1 MFSFS
6 LYGLSPEEAL
16 LPDNTA
22 FLQQK
27 IFKAR
32 RDKAQKYL
40 KKRPPFKIGDKVRKI
55 IRDKFKQRVN
65 THKWSS
71 EKYTITGVRKTAP
84 WTFFLSGNGKKSFYS
99 HQLLGEGKEEEEREE
114 NEPRQ
119 GSLRLITSI
128 LSQKTVPTGF
138 LRSGAAKAYEDI
150 YLVTLPS
157 KKRRYMNRT
166 ELAQYSNGLE
176 LLNRFLSK

>member
-1 MFSFS
+1 MFFYRVFLFSFS

-40 KKRPPFKIGDKVRKI
+40 KKRPPFEIGDKVRKI

-99 HQLLGEGKEEEEREE
+99 
-114 NEPRQ
+114 
-119 GSLRLITSI
+119 
-128 LSQKTVPTGF
+128 QKDTP
-138 LRSGAAKAYEDI
+138 L
-150 YLVTLPS
+150 
-157 KKRRYMNRT
+157 
-166 ELAQYSNGLE
+166 
-176 LLNRFLSK
+176 FLSESVFRNNAPQLIVLSAINACC

>member
-1 MFSFS
+1 M
-6 LYGLSPEEAL
+6 
-16 LPDNTA
+16 
-22 FLQQK
+22 
-27 IFKAR
+27 
-32 RDKAQKYL
+32 
-40 KKRPPFKIGDKVRKI
+40 
-55 IRDKFKQRVN
+55 
-65 THKWSS
+65 
-71 EKYTITGVRKTAP
+71 
-84 WTFFLSGNGKKSFYS
+84 
-99 HQLLGEGKEEEEREE
+99 GEGKEEEEREE